1 MNLSTAAATDDIQAT
16 LDRVFGYPRFR
27 PHQQEI
33 IEDLIAGG
41 DAFVLMPTGG
51 GKSLCYQIPAL
62 HRQGVAIV
70 VSPLISLMK
79 DQVDALQANGVAAV
93 CYNSAMGADDARR
106 VLARLHAHELDLLYI
121 SPERLVTG
129 GFLERLQEVDIAL
142 FAIDE
147 AHCVSQW
154 GHDFRPVYAQLGML
168 RSQFPGVPIV
178 ALTATADAQTR
189 EDIVRVLN
197 LTEARRHVTGFD
209 RPNIRY
215 SMLEKHKPIEQLLRF
230 LEHRQGQ
237 AGIVY
242 ALSRKRVEEVADKL
256 CIKGILAAPYH
267 AGLAVSERN
276 CVQEDFLRDEL
287 QVVVATV
294 AFGMGIDKPNVRFV
308 VHYDLPKHIE
318 GYYQETGRAG
328 RDGLPAD
335 ALLLFGAQDIVTVR
349 RLIDNNGNADQQRI
363 EVHKL
368 NAMVSLAES
377 VTCRRRVLLNYFGD
391 RLEQD
396 CGNCDVCQDPPEQ
409 FDATETARKALSC
422 VYRVGQR
429 FGIAHVVAVLRGADN
444 ERIRS
449 LQHDK
454 LSTYGIGSDRSEQEW
469 TSILRQLI
477 HHGLLLQDIA
487 NYSVLKLTAAARP
500 LLRDETTLQLARPR
514 IREQAQKKRSKVN
527 VELGSGDEA
536 LFEELRSLRKQLAD
550 TQGVPPYIVFGDA
563 TLIQMARDKPM
574 DAPELLAITGVG
586 QHKLEKY
593 GHDFLDAIAAYCV
606 ANNETATQMSTSLR
620 ATWQAYREGLD
631 LDAIATRRGL
641 SLQEAARQLLT
652 LMEAGQPVASGQ
664 LIAAR
669 KYALIEAMLEQ
680 QGEAVAWETLRA
692 ELPAF
697 VADHEIELVRAGW

>member
-1 MNLSTAAATDDIQAT
+1 
-16 LDRVFGYPRFR
+16 
-27 PHQQEI
+27 
-33 IEDLIAGG
+33 
-41 DAFVLMPTGG
+41 
-51 GKSLCYQIPAL
+51 
-62 HRQGVAIV
+62 
-70 VSPLISLMK
+70 
-79 DQVDALQANGVAAV
+79 
-93 CYNSAMGADDARR
+93 
-106 VLARLHAHELDLLYI
+106 
-121 SPERLVTG
+121 
-129 GFLERLQEVDIAL
+129 
-142 FAIDE
+142 
-147 AHCVSQW
+147 
-154 GHDFRPVYAQLGML
+154 
-168 RSQFPGVPIV
+168 
-178 ALTATADAQTR
+178 
-189 EDIVRVLN
+189 
-197 LTEARRHVTGFD
+197 
-209 RPNIRY
+209 
-215 SMLEKHKPIEQLLRF
+215 
-230 LEHRQGQ
+230 
-237 AGIVY
+237 
-242 ALSRKRVEEVADKL
+242 
-256 CIKGILAAPYH
+256 
-267 AGLAVSERN
+267 
-276 CVQEDFLRDEL
+276 VQEDFLRDEL

-368 NAMVSLAES
+368 NAMVGLAES
-377 VTCRRRVLLNYFGD
+377 VTCRRRVLLNYFGE
-391 RLEQD
+391 RLKQD

-409 FDATETARKALSC
+409 FDA
-422 VYRVGQR
+422 
-429 FGIAHVVAVLRGADN
+429 IAHVVAVLRGADN

-487 NYSVLKLTAAARP
+487 NYSVLKLTDAARP
-500 LLRDETTLQLARPR
+500 LLRDETSLQLARPR
-514 IREQAQKKRSKVN
+514 IREQAQKKRGKVN
-527 VELGSGDEA
+527 VDLASCDEA

-563 TLIQMARDKPM
+563 TLVQMARDKPM
-574 DAPELLAITGVG
+574 EAQELLAITGVG

-593 GHDFLDAIAAYCV
+593 GNDFLDAIAAYCV
-606 ANNETATQMSTSLR
+606 DN
-620 ATWQAYREGLD
+620 G
-631 LDAIATRRGL
+631 AIATRRGL

-652 LMEAGQPVASGQ
+652 LMEAGQPIESEQ

-669 KYALIEAMLEQ
+669 KYELIEAMLERQ
-680 QGEAVAWETLRA
+680 DDAVVWETLRA

>member
-1 MNLSTAAATDDIQAT
+1 MNFSSPDITHAIHT
-16 LDRVFGYPRFR
+16 SLGRIFGYSNFR
-27 PHQQEI
+27 PQQQEI
-33 IEDLIAGG
+33 IENLIAGH

-62 HRQGVAIV
+62 HRAGVAIV

-93 CYNSAMGADDARR
+93 CYNSAMSAADARR

-129 GFLERLQEVDIAL
+129 GFLERLQEIDIAL

-189 EDIVRVLN
+189 EDIVRVLD
-197 LTEARRHVTGFD
+197 LTAARRYITGFD

-215 SMLEKHKPIEQLLRF
+215 SMLEKHKPVEQLLRF

-256 CIKGILAAPYH
+256 CTRGILAAPYH
-267 AGLAVSERN
+267 AGLAAAERD

-335 ALLLFGAQDIVTVR
+335 ALLLFGAQDVVTAR
-349 RLIDNNGNADQQRI
+349 RLIDNNGNAEQQRI

-368 NAMVSLAES
+368 NAMVALAES
-377 VTCRRRVLLNYFGD
+377 VTCRRRVLLNYFGE

-396 CGNCDVCQDPPEQ
+396 CGNCDVCLDPPEQ

-449 LQHDK
+449 LQHDR

-500 LLRDETTLQLARPR
+500 LLRDETSLQLARPR
-514 IREQAQKKRSKVN
+514 IREQLQKKRSKVTVN
-527 VELGSGDEA
+527 LSSCDEA
-536 LFEELRSLRKQLAD
+536 LFEELRNLRKQLAD

-563 TLIQMARDKPM
+563 TLVQMARDKPV
-574 DAPELLAITGVG
+574 DEQELLAITGVG

-606 ANNETATQMSTSLR
+606 VNGETATHLSPALR
-620 ATWQAYREGLD
+620 DTWQAYREGLD
-631 LDAIATRRGL
+631 LDAIASRRGL

-652 LMEAGQPVASGQ
+652 LMEAGQPVESEQ

-669 KYALIEAMLEQ
+669 KYELIEASLER